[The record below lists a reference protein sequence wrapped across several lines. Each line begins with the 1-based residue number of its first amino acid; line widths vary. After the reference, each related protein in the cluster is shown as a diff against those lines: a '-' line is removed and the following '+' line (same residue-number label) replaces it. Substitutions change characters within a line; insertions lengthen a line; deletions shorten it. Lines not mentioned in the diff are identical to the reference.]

1 MARLRLA
8 SRALR
13 ALLLLAALSSCHAA
27 TYCESQLTAGFG
39 AVVTRLWCAGSGDVS
54 LFDGIGTLV
63 PFYGAPPGAQYN
75 SK

>member
-8 SRALR
+8 SRAQR

-27 TYCESQLTAGFG
+27 TYCESQLAARGG
-39 AVVTRLWCAGSGDVS
+39 AVMSRSWCAGSGDVS
-54 LFDGIGTLV
+54 LFNGVGTLV
-63 PFYGAPPGAQYN
+63 PFYGAPPNAQYK